1 MNKLMEKAIEALT
14 RLPEDRQ
21 EELAEY
27 ILSVSEEPAV
37 LTDDEKAAIDEGMAD
52 LKAGRFASDVE
63 VEATFKRLRST

>member
-52 LKAGRFASDVE
+52 LKAGRFASDEE